1 MPVVS
6 SIETSLENFSR
17 DVLDASETH
26 PVLVDF
32 WAEWCAPCLVLAPV
46 LDRVM
51 EELKGQIS
59 LAKLEVDEGENM
71 KLAGHYRVRGFP
83 TIILFVE
90 RQEVARFSGARS
102 RSQVLEFIAGHVTLT
117 HPSYPAQ

>member
-1 MPVVS
+1 MNG
-6 SIETSLENFSR
+6 IETSLDNFTR
-17 DVLDASETH
+17 DVLDASEMH

-46 LDRVM
+46 LEKVM
-51 EELKGQIS
+51 EELKGQLS
-59 LAKLEVDEGENM
+59 LAGLEVDEGENM

-83 TIILFVE
+83 TVILFVD

-102 RSQVLEFIAGHVTLT
+102 RTQVLEFINSHVDLT
-117 HPSYPAQ
+117 VPSRPAQ